1 MKTEIKTVRKIVLKT
16 GHKIIYSYFKKKMSF
31 IKVKDPRKREELI
44 KDFIETR
51 KRIKD
56 NFIAKKV
63 GEIEYQTGLTKL
75 FKPVTETQKATAKE
89 ITEAQKAAAEKITQ
103 ELLPIKEGIEGL
115 PGAISVAGQSLSF
128 PAYPA
133 LEMTEEKLTNIGP
146 TASNYLLPTFRQ
158 KATQSDI
165 KPGDPKG
172 TFFKINETPIKI
184 ENDDIIIKDERFKGT
199 PGLWKLLT
207 SKHIPDITEYNAVDL
222 RDYITIM
229 HITKATYDKKDKRV
243 GGNDKMNKLI
253 KPLVKALEEDK
264 SGNKLITEINKH
276 FGFEEET
283 DEEETDE
290 EEEEEYEVPA
300 SIPLTPTSKAG
311 QSLKGT
317 GLRKAGQGLKI
328 LPSDPNALIDRF
340 DLLFSSKKA
349 GHTGV
354 RNEIVSILDELK
366 RQGVLKT
373 NEYKKLNSLIK
384 K

>member
-1 MKTEIKTVRKIVLKT
+1 
-16 GHKIIYSYFKKKMSF
+16 MSF
-31 IKVKDPRKREELI
+31 IKVKDSRKREELI
-44 KDFIETR
+44 RDFIETR

-89 ITEAQKAAAEKITQ
+89 ITDAQKAAAEKITQ
-103 ELLPIKEGIEGL
+103 ELLPIKEGIEKL
-115 PGAISVAGQSLSF
+115 PGAISEGF
-128 PAYPA
+128 PA
-133 LEMTEEKLTNIGP
+133 LGMTEEELIKIGP
-146 TASNYLLPTFRQ
+146 IARKYIQSNLGRATT
-158 KATQSDI
+158 KAGLYSED
-165 KPGDPKG
+165 DNL
-172 TFFKINETPIKI
+172 KIGYRPVKI
-184 ENDDIIIKDERFKGT
+184 ENDDIIIDDERFKGT
-199 PGLWKLLT
+199 VGLWKLIT
-207 SKHIPDITEYNAVDL
+207 SKDIPDKTEYSAEDL
-222 RDYITIM
+222 ASYITIM
-229 HITKATYDKKDKRV
+229 HITKATYDKNNKRV

-253 KPLVKALEEDK
+253 KPLVKALEKDGGEGLIDK
-264 SGNKLITEINKH
+264 IEEH

-283 DEEETDE
+283 N
-290 EEEEEYEVPA
+290 EEEEYEEPA
-300 SIPLTPTSKAG
+300 LIPLTPTKGTGLSKAG
-311 QSLKGT
+311 QSP
-317 GLRKAGQGLKI
+317 KI
-328 LPSDPNALIDRF
+328 LPSDPNALINRF

>member
-1 MKTEIKTVRKIVLKT
+1 
-16 GHKIIYSYFKKKMSF
+16 MSF

-44 KDFIETR
+44 RDFIETR

-63 GEIEYQTGLTKL
+63 GEAEYQTGLTKL
-75 FKPVTETQKATAKE
+75 FKPVTETQKATTKE

-103 ELLPIKEGIEGL
+103 ELLPIKEGIEKL
-115 PGAISVAGQSLSF
+115 PGAISEGF
-128 PAYPA
+128 PA
-133 LEMTEEKLTNIGP
+133 LGMTEEELIKIGP
-146 TASNYLLPTFRQ
+146 IARKYIQSNLGRATT
-158 KATQSDI
+158 KAGLYSED
-165 KPGDPKG
+165 DNL
-172 TFFKINETPIKI
+172 KIGYRPVKI
-184 ENDDIIIKDERFKGT
+184 ENDDIIIDDTPFKGT
-199 PGLWKLLT
+199 VGLWELIT
-207 SKHIPDITEYNAVDL
+207 SKDIPDKTKYGAEDL
-222 RDYITIM
+222 AGYITIM
-229 HITKATYDKKDKRV
+229 HITKATYDKNNKRV

-276 FGFEEET
+276 FGFEEEY
-283 DEEETDE
+283 EEEY
-290 EEEEEYEVPA
+290 EEEEEYTL
-300 SIPLTPTSKAG
+300 SPT
-311 QSLKGT
+311 KGT
-317 GLRKAGQGLKI
+317 GLPKI

-373 NEYKKLNSLIK
+373 NEYKKLNSLI
-384 K
+384 

>member
-1 MKTEIKTVRKIVLKT
+1 
-16 GHKIIYSYFKKKMSF
+16 MSF

-44 KDFIETR
+44 RDFIETR

-89 ITEAQKAAAEKITQ
+89 ITEAQKATAEKFTQ
-103 ELLPIKEGIEGL
+103 ELLPIKEGIE
-115 PGAISVAGQSLSF
+115 
-128 PAYPA
+128 
-133 LEMTEEKLTNIGP
+133 E
-146 TASNYLLPTFRQ
+146 LPTKLFRKVFPSIEL
-158 KATQSDI
+158 KASDI
-165 KPGDPKG
+165 MNLGPLAVNALLQAFTKKNIDLAFGLYAQQGK
-172 TFFKINETPIKI
+172 FKIGNKEVNIEDNDIKI
-184 ENDDIIIKDERFKGT
+184 DNTIFEGT
-199 PGLWKLLT
+199 PGFWELVTSKNPNPENYTEEDLDKYRQLLLLT
-207 SKHIPDITEYNAVDL
+207 NAIYRDNNPDNNNPKSSKSSKWKNI
-222 RDYITIM
+222 
-229 HITKATYDKKDKRV
+229 
-243 GGNDKMNKLI
+243 I
-253 KPLVKALEEDK
+253 KPIWEQIKK
-264 SGNKLITEINKH
+264 QK
-276 FGFEEET
+276 
-283 DEEETDE
+283 E
-290 EEEEEYEVPA
+290 EEEEEYEEEYEEA
-300 SIPLTPTSKAG
+300 ATIPFTPT
-311 QSLKGT
+311 KGT
-317 GLRKAGQGLKI
+317 GLKI

>member
-1 MKTEIKTVRKIVLKT
+1 
-16 GHKIIYSYFKKKMSF
+16 MSF

-44 KDFIETR
+44 RDFIETR

-56 NFIAKKV
+56 NFVAKKV

-89 ITEAQKAAAEKITQ
+89 ITDAQKATAEKITS
-103 ELLPIKEGIEGL
+103 ELLPIKEGIEKL
-115 PGAISVAGQSLSF
+115 PEALSF
-128 PAYPA
+128 PSYPA
-133 LEMTEEKLTNIGP
+133 LEMTEEDLIKIGP
-146 TASNYLLPTFRQ
+146 IARKYIQSNLGRTTTRAGIYSEDDNL
-158 KATQSDI
+158 
-165 KPGDPKG
+165 
-172 TFFKINETPIKI
+172 KIGYRPVKI
-184 ENDDIIIKDERFKGT
+184 ENDDIIINDERFKGT
-199 PGLWKLLT
+199 PGLWELIT
-207 SKHIPDITEYNAVDL
+207 SNGIPEKEKYNATDL

-229 HITKATYDKKDKRV
+229 NITKATFDKNNKRI
-243 GGNDKMNKLI
+243 GGKNNKMNNLI
-253 KPLVKALEEDK
+253 KPLVIALEKGGGD
-264 SGNKLITEINKH
+264 KLIKEINKH

-283 DEEETDE
+283 DEEEYE
-290 EEEEEYEVPA
+290 EYEEEYIL
-300 SIPLTPTSKAG
+300 SPT
-311 QSLKGT
+311 KGT
-317 GLRKAGQGLKI
+317 GLKI

-366 RQGVLKT
+366 RQGVIKT